1 MSKCTPKEI
10 IKDVPNVQTVI
21 MPDHWFDNLSAGRS
35 VFASLYEWM
44 LEKGRVPSEN
54 KETLHSRTYVG
65 EKLFNKLLAAEKK
78 RLNKKLKI
86 KGDELD
92 KAVTWSDINSGPK
105 AEIGG
110 CKISGDVILVVPES
124 SRQALGKFSSKIFRK
139 EREAAVNKIRANA
152 AGATFYQWLLSQIDR
167 PDRVGDV
174 ARDAAENEDFPREIN
189 QYEEIKFI
197 YGAYSAAIESLK
209 EGWLEYLQQYPERV
223 QPYAWCSECD
233 KRLNIED
240 ALLAWSSDTGEI
252 FILDAECLNKYKQ
265 FDEMASRPLSGITR
279 LDLLNL
285 VEKEEISELDTERLE
300 ETLKLWG
307 ALPQNFGGENNVQ
320 PDGKRRRQGIPRE
333 VKNAVWRRDR
343 GCCVEC
349 GSKEHLEYDHIIPH
363 SKGGSD
369 TERNIQLLCMKC
381 NRAKHA
387 QI

>member
-1 MSKCTPKEI
+1 MRKCTPSEI
-10 IKDVPNVQTVI
+10 IKVVPDVQTVI
-21 MPDHWFDNLSAGRS
+21 LPVHWFDNLSDKLD
-35 VFASLYEWM
+35 VFNSLYEWM
-44 LEKGRVPSEN
+44 LKSGGVPSSYDKN
-54 KETLHSRTYVG
+54 IHNRTYVG
-65 EKLFNKLLAAEKK
+65 EKLYNKLLAVEKK

-92 KAVTWSDINSGPK
+92 SAVGWSDMNSGPK

-110 CKISGDVILVVPES
+110 CKIAGDVILVIPES
-124 SRQALGKFSSKIFRK
+124 SRQALGEFSSKLFRK

-152 AGATFYQWLLSQIDR
+152 AGANFYQWLLSQIDR

-174 ARDAAENEDFPREIN
+174 ARDAAVSEDFPRESN
-189 QYEEIKFI
+189 QYEELKCF
-197 YGAYSAAIESLK
+197 YGSYSAAVESLK

-223 QPYAWCSECD
+223 IPYAWCSECD
-233 KRLNIED
+233 KRISIED
-240 ALLAWSSDTGEI
+240 ALLAWSSESGEL
-252 FILDAECLNKYKQ
+252 FILDAGCLDKYKR
-265 FDEMASRPLSGITR
+265 FDEMESRPLSGITCV
-279 LDLLNL
+279 DLEHL
-285 VEKEEISELDTERLE
+285 VKKEEISELDTEKLE

-307 ALPQNFGGENNVQ
+307 ILPQNCAGASNIQ
-320 PDGKRRRQGIPRE
+320 SDGRRRRQGISRD
-333 VKNAVWRRDR
+333 VKNAVWRRDG

>member
-1 MSKCTPKEI
+1 MSKCTPKEV

-21 MPDHWFDNLSAGRS
+21 IPDHWFDNLSDGRS

-54 KETLHSRTYVG
+54 KETLHGRTYVG

-78 RLNKKLKI
+78 RLKKKLKI

-105 AEIGG
+105 TEIGG

-124 SRQALGKFSSKIFRK
+124 SRQALGEFSSKIFRK
-139 EREAAVNKIRANA
+139 ERESAVNKIRANA

-174 ARDAAENEDFPREIN
+174 ARDAAENEDFPRESN
-189 QYEEIKFI
+189 KYEEIKHI

-209 EGWLEYLQQYPERV
+209 EGWLEYLQQYPERI
-223 QPYAWCSECD
+223 QPHAWCSECD

-240 ALLAWSSDTGEI
+240 ALLAWSADSGEI
-252 FILDAECLNKYKQ
+252 FILDAECLDKYKR
-265 FDEMASRPLSGITR
+265 FDEMASQPLSGITR

-307 ALPQNFGGENNVQ
+307 ALPQNFGGESNVQ
-320 PDGKRRRQGIPRE
+320 PDEKRRRQGIPRE